1 MHNQYSILIDVQSS
15 TLVEVEQRLFKFR
28 NHLNQAQLDQARLDR
43 LKALYDL
50 STIAAIT
57 DKFKTLRWGTRIAT
71 VITFE
76 EWFERLYSE
85 LLKCKQS
92 SKAA

>member
-15 TLVEVEQRLFKFR
+15 TLKKVEQRLLKFHK
-28 NHLNQAQLDQARLDR
+28 HLKQAQKDKARLDR
-43 LKALYDL
+43 LKARYDL
-50 STIAAIT
+50 STIEKIT
-57 DKFKTLRWGTRIAT
+57 DTFETLQWEPRNAT

-76 EWFERLYSE
+76 EWFVRLYSE